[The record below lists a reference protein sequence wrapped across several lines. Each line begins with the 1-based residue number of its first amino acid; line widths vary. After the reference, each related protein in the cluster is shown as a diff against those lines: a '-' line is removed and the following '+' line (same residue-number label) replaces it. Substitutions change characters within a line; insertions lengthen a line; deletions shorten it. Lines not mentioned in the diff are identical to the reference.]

1 MKKLLLG
8 VMCCLA
14 ISTAVVADEASVA
27 KGLANVIPMITKEDV
42 SKTPIAGLYQVFVGG
57 RLLYVSE
64 DARYLIRGDMIDLTA
79 KKNLSDEL
87 LKAKRLAVLQTI
99 DETSMIVFPAKNMQ
113 HTLTVFSDIDCGY
126 CRKMHAEL
134 SSYTDAG
141 ISVRYLFF
149 PRSGPNTE
157 SYYKAVS
164 VWCAADRNKALTD
177 AKLNNKIDNK
187 SCDNPVDAH
196 MNLARLLGV
205 TGTPSMIT
213 EDGSMIPGFLPV
225 DQLVKRMSW

>member
-8 VMCCLA
+8 VMCCLVM
-14 ISTAVVADEASVA
+14 STAVIANEASVA
-27 KGLANVIPMITKEDV
+27 KGLAKVIPTVSKDDV
-42 SKTPIAGLYQVFVGG
+42 SATPIAGLYQVFVAG
-57 RLLYVSE
+57 RLLYASE
-64 DARYLIRGDMIDLTA
+64 DGRYIIRGDMIDLTTRN
-79 KKNLSDEL
+79 NLTESL
-87 LKAKRLAVLQTI
+87 LKTKRTALLKTI
-99 DETSMIVFPAKNMQ
+99 DEKDMIIFPAKNAQ

-126 CRKMHAEL
+126 CRKMHSQL
-134 SSYTDAG
+134 SGYTDAG

-157 SYYKAVS
+157 SYFKAVS

-187 SCDNPVDAH
+187 SCGNPVDAH
-196 MNLARLLGV
+196 MNLARMFGV

-213 EDGSMIPGFLPV
+213 EDGSMIPGFLPA
-225 DQLVKRMSW
+225 DQLVKRMNW